1 MPGVRDPHPP
11 VERRVRG
18 TGIPH
23 DPARQRLH
31 PRRGAPPPP
40 AVDRRDAR
48 PGARVVSPRPSSPI
62 RERQPAADRGIGLLI
77 IFTAGVLAMVGLIT
91 LTAIIGRWWILGPVM
106 AFDFV
111 VTAAVLAIIA
121 RLLDD

>member
-18 TGIPH
+18 TGVTHVPSR
-23 DPARQRLH
+23 PRLH
-31 PRRGAPPPP
+31 PQPGAPPP

-48 PGARVVSPRPSSPI
+48 PGMRVVSPRPSSRI
-62 RERQPAADRGIGLLI
+62 REHQGATDRGIGLLI

-91 LTAIIGRWWILGPVM
+91 LTAIIGSWWMLGPVM

-111 VTAAVLAIIA
+111 VTAAVLAIIV
-121 RLLDD
+121 RLLGD